1 MYAYL
6 WFECFSLSIKMYDT
20 RLNIN
25 VQGKAVMQCFYFL
38 SSRGKKIMI
47 YDIICHVHKCMQLCL
62 FLNYVHVPL
71 KIIHV
76 RQCGNTCNIK
86 EDKKGVWRILLE
98 RERESFQNA
107 SCWLYVTSYPSNSS
121 PWVSAMK
128 DFLHLVQLKGEILDI
143 KVVLL
148 SRLLFHV
155 NWIKTN

>member
-47 YDIICHVHKCMQLCL
+47 YDICHVHKCMQLCL
-62 FLNYVHVPL
+62 FQKYVHVPL
-71 KIIHV
+71 RIIHV

-86 EDKKGVWRILLE
+86 EDKKGV
-98 RERESFQNA
+98 
-107 SCWLYVTSYPSNSS
+107 
-121 PWVSAMK
+121 
-128 DFLHLVQLKGEILDI
+128 
-143 KVVLL
+143 
-148 SRLLFHV
+148 
-155 NWIKTN
+155 

>member
-98 RERESFQNA
+98 REREREFSKCFLLAICHFLSFKFITLSFSNERLPS
-107 SCWLYVTSYPSNSS
+107 SCSIERENSRYKS
-121 PWVSAMK
+121 SFA
-128 DFLHLVQLKGEILDI
+128 I
-143 KVVLL
+143 
-148 SRLLFHV
+148 
-155 NWIKTN
+155 

>member
-38 SSRGKKIMI
+38 SSRGKKFMI
-47 YDIICHVHKCMQLCL
+47 YDIICNVHKCMQLCL

-86 EDKKGVWRILLE
+86 EDKKGV
-98 RERESFQNA
+98 
-107 SCWLYVTSYPSNSS
+107 
-121 PWVSAMK
+121 
-128 DFLHLVQLKGEILDI
+128 
-143 KVVLL
+143 
-148 SRLLFHV
+148 
-155 NWIKTN
+155 

>member
-38 SSRGKKIMI
+38 SSRGKNFMI

-86 EDKKGVWRILLE
+86 EDKKGVWMILLE
-98 RERESFQNA
+98 RERERVFKMLLVGYMSLLILQIHHLEFQQWKTSFILFN
-107 SCWLYVTSYPSNSS
+107 W
-121 PWVSAMK
+121 
-128 DFLHLVQLKGEILDI
+128 KG
-143 KVVLL
+143 K
-148 SRLLFHV
+148 F
-155 NWIKTN
+155 

>member
-38 SSRGKKIMI
+38 SSRGKIFMI

-76 RQCGNTCNIK
+76 WQCGNTCNIK
-86 EDKKGVWRILLE
+86 EDKKGV
-98 RERESFQNA
+98 
-107 SCWLYVTSYPSNSS
+107 
-121 PWVSAMK
+121 
-128 DFLHLVQLKGEILDI
+128 
-143 KVVLL
+143 
-148 SRLLFHV
+148 
-155 NWIKTN
+155 

>member
-38 SSRGKKIMI
+38 SSRGKNFMI

-76 RQCGNTCNIK
+76 WQCGNTCNIK
-86 EDKKGVWRILLE
+86 EDKKGV
-98 RERESFQNA
+98 
-107 SCWLYVTSYPSNSS
+107 
-121 PWVSAMK
+121 
-128 DFLHLVQLKGEILDI
+128 
-143 KVVLL
+143 
-148 SRLLFHV
+148 
-155 NWIKTN
+155 

>member
-38 SSRGKKIMI
+38 SSRGKNFMI

-98 RERESFQNA
+98 RERERVFK
-107 SCWLYVTSYPSNSS
+107 
-121 PWVSAMK
+121 M
-128 DFLHLVQLKGEILDI
+128 
-143 KVVLL
+143 
-148 SRLLFHV
+148 LLFGYMSLLILQIHHLEFQQWKTSFILF
-155 NWIKTN
+155 NWKGKF

>member
-98 RERESFQNA
+98 REREIKMLLVGYISLLILQIHHLEFQQWKTSFILFN
-107 SCWLYVTSYPSNSS
+107 W
-121 PWVSAMK
+121 
-128 DFLHLVQLKGEILDI
+128 KG
-143 KVVLL
+143 K
-148 SRLLFHV
+148 F
-155 NWIKTN
+155 

>member
-38 SSRGKKIMI
+38 SSRGKNFMI

>member
-6 WFECFSLSIKMYDT
+6 WFECFSLSFKMYDT

-38 SSRGKKIMI
+38 SSRGKFFMI

>member
-38 SSRGKKIMI
+38 SSRGKKFMI

-76 RQCGNTCNIK
+76 GQCGNTCNIK
-86 EDKKGVWRILLE
+86 EDKKGV
-98 RERESFQNA
+98 
-107 SCWLYVTSYPSNSS
+107 
-121 PWVSAMK
+121 
-128 DFLHLVQLKGEILDI
+128 
-143 KVVLL
+143 
-148 SRLLFHV
+148 
-155 NWIKTN
+155 

>member
-38 SSRGKKIMI
+38 SSRGKKFMI

-71 KIIHV
+71 KINHV

-86 EDKKGVWRILLE
+86 EDKKGV
-98 RERESFQNA
+98 
-107 SCWLYVTSYPSNSS
+107 
-121 PWVSAMK
+121 
-128 DFLHLVQLKGEILDI
+128 
-143 KVVLL
+143 
-148 SRLLFHV
+148 
-155 NWIKTN
+155 